1 MLDNVFS
8 NETGI
13 ICKNIQKKVVVTQPY
28 RKLFVNFPHYTKILN
43 AMRTE
48 PTLTLADMKE
58 ITGISIAAIQKLL
71 DQLIQK
77 KYVERGEKDGSWR
90 VFVTQ

>member
-1 MLDNVFS
+1 MIGNS
-8 NETGI
+8 N
-13 ICKNIQKKVVVTQPY
+13 KKKECVVVW
-28 RKLFVNFPHYTKILN
+28 RG
-43 AMRTE
+43 TE
-48 PTLTLADMKE
+48 LIFTLADMKE